1 MFVFHFYIY
10 VIIIRFIEQGIC
22 ICVIRITLLLLFF
35 YDQMINKV
43 NYIHSLIYSFIHCI
57 FHAKPENLYKCVHS
71 SSNAIFI

>member
-22 ICVIRITLLLLFF
+22 ICVIRINLLLLFF
-35 YDQMINKV
+35 MIKSSI
-43 NYIHSLIYSFIHCI
+43 NYIHLLIYSFIHCI

-71 SSNAIFI
+71 SSNAILI